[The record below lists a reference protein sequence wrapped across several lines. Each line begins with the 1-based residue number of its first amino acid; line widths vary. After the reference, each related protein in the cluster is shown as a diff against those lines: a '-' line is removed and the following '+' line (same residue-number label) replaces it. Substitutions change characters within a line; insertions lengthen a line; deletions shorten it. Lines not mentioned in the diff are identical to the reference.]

1 MVEGLKAV
9 ILAVPLTL
17 LVTLGAFAV
26 GLLLALVL
34 VFMRRSRFPWLRLP
48 AQGFIDLSRG
58 IPPIVWLFFLY
69 FGLGMGV
76 IKLTPFQA
84 GVLGLGVVSAG
95 YLAEIFRGGL
105 IAVHKGQYEAS
116 QALGFTLWTQYAK
129 IIAPQALRAML
140 PALACD
146 FIGLV
151 KDSSIASTIGVK
163 EMVFTSQLYAR
174 RSVDGIY
181 TFFLAALV
189 YIVVSIPFA
198 WLSRSMEARLQKVG
212 AR

>member
-1 MVEGLKAV
+1 MKGLVAV
-9 ILAVPLTL
+9 IAAIPMTL
-17 LVTLGAFAV
+17 LVTVGAFLV

-34 VFMRRSRFPWLRLP
+34 VLMKRSRFRLLQLL
-48 AQGFIDLSRG
+48 AQAFIELSRG
-58 IPPIVWLFFLY
+58 IPPLVWLFFLY
-69 FGLGMGV
+69 FGLGMGI
-76 IKLTPFQA
+76 IKLNPLQA
-84 GVLGLGVVSAG
+84 GILGLGIVSAG

-105 IAVHKGQYEAS
+105 MAVHRGQYEAS
-116 QALGFTLWTQYAK
+116 QALGFTVWTQYAK
-129 IIAPQALRAML
+129 IIAPQAFRAML
-140 PALACD
+140 PALATY

-163 EMVFTSQLYAR
+163 EMVFTSEQYAR
-174 RSVDGIY
+174 QSTEGIY

-198 WLSRSMEARLQKVG
+198 ALSRRMESKLQEVG